1 MWQRTTAKRSAK
13 ELPNGHTVKN
23 FSSEESGDGTI
34 LASWGVLCPY
44 GLGLL

>member
-1 MWQRTTAKRSAK
+1 MATDDGKK
-13 ELPNGHTVKN
+13 VGEELPNGHTVKN

-34 LASWGVLCPY
+34 PASWGVLCPY